1 MIKEGDYECC
11 PYGGCMLRLICSPFH
26 LGREDVGMGNG
37 PGCFVQH
44 GAVAM
49 LEELGHRVELR
60 WVPRPQR
67 PAKLDHE
74 IGNGFAV
81 QSALAVEVADAVD
94 AGKFPLVLGGNC
106 SSILGVIGGTAG
118 SSGLVFFDAH
128 ADANTPETTTSGF
141 LDGMAVAVATGRC
154 WNNLARQIPGF
165 SSLSDRRVLLVGQR
179 SVDPDEQRLLDES
192 DLGVVTAA
200 QLQNEAHLLEAL
212 ERLTTEVGV
221 HLHVD
226 LDVIDSADGLANE
239 YWAEEPGP
247 SMAQLTTAIGQ
258 VGHRLPVRSISLASY
273 NPDVDTDGRALQ
285 SGLTILRALAATVGP
300 MGADTGTLASS

>member
-1 MIKEGDYECC
+1 
-11 PYGGCMLRLICSPFH
+11 MLRLICSPFH
-26 LGREDVGMGNG
+26 LGRGDLGIGKG

-60 WVPRPQR
+60 WIRRPQR

-74 IGNGFAV
+74 IGNAFAV
-81 QSALAVEVADAVD
+81 QSALAVEVAEAVE
-94 AGKFPLVLGGNC
+94 AGEFPLVLGGNC
-106 SSILGVIGGTAG
+106 STILGVIGGTAG

-165 SSLSDRRVLLVGQR
+165 TPLPDRRVLLVGQR

-200 QLQNEAHLLEAL
+200 QLENEAHLAQAL
-212 ERLTTEVGV
+212 DRLSPEVETV

-239 YWAEEPGP
+239 HWAEEPGP

-258 VGHRLPVRSISLASY
+258 VGRRLPVRSISLASY
-273 NPDVDTDGRALQ
+273 NPDVDTNGRALQ

-300 MGADTGTLASS
+300 TGIDTGTLSSR